1 VTPADLERALDEGD
15 APGCAAFFANATE
28 KERASVAKLVVGR
41 LKKLTGGIAAR
52 LIDRV
57 GFLAVEHAGD
67 SLGSVFPHLGVQFRH
82 IHAAQVAA
90 LACAPF
96 GELKK
101 LRLRGLAGGESA
113 YAALATRRP
122 PWISEWADFV
132 CDISTGYWSLVRRLV
147 REGVC
152 ERPQGGG
159 YIEGMLAT
167 VGPRGPGQ
175 GSILEA
181 LLEDPGLL
189 EHEVWQVF
197 ELEPR
202 PQTHLLLAD
211 WNGMA
216 PEYSW
221 SAALVKLADTGKVP
235 RPRLLDATLDGL
247 HRDFHEARA
256 RWFAGLH
263 EQLSPTVDER
273 AGRADRYLSLLHS
286 RNGSTVAFA
295 LKALGIIQK
304 AGRLNAEAL
313 FDNLRP
319 ALAGR
324 TKGVVRDAL
333 KLLDR
338 AARGAGS
345 AGRAAA
351 LAAEALLQ
359 EWPDVQG
366 LAADV
371 IGRAGRADDAT
382 FRELVRERLPGV
394 AASQRDKLVAWLA
407 AAEPVATPAPAPADA
422 PDPDACRE
430 RMRALDPRFSEAA
443 GVKEV
448 AAVCEHDGDIPA
460 VAFDPMNVPRLDPE
474 RRIEP
479 IEDLDTLLERFAAV
493 LEDPSSPDEVERV
506 LDAVSRLCD
515 QHPTDFHDRAA
526 PLRAQALEVLKNIGR
541 TEWFESALR
550 WGLARL
556 AVRWTERAAPDE
568 WDAIIGTVGP
578 GSGVTL
584 TQPRE
589 LYTDAGAGR
598 SALFQARLAGIVRR
612 GARRLAAPLL
622 SAPTHAGGWIDPR
635 TLVDRAKVWQTLG
648 QFPSNLDRALALLRL
663 APDRRSAALKE
674 AETVE
679 GEFGEA
685 LRYALGGEVESIGP
699 TDTLWIAAA
708 RARAPFADDDRVEAR
723 HPRRGADAGRAVRFR
738 LRPGRHGVVRGTF
751 TDRRQLLESVPTTGS
766 SCPNNLPTVALHS
779 AEAYGYDAG
788 MHRWLATVWPLAR
801 ESFFAQGFERIAG
814 RDGGLMDLRANRPFL
829 EALFDADAPLKDVGV
844 LLLTGA
850 LSAKQAE
857 LSLLAVDALIAAIDD
872 GRLDRATLGA
882 ALATLLPAGLLVPAR
897 LVKSLGAAA
906 KVSPLHA
913 HVIGGALQRGLC
925 CAQELL
931 AGGVNW
937 TGLASL
943 LRLLKELLIERGEPL
958 RLADLRTSLSEL
970 QATGSTANLI
980 RQLLSLEE
988 KDSQSALKSAARY
1001 ALKHRIERAERWGRC
1016 HADDDSS

>member
-1 VTPADLERALDEGD
+1 VTPDDLDRALDEGD
-15 APGCAAFFANATE
+15 APACAAFFANATE
-28 KERASVAKLVVGR
+28 KERASVAKQVVGR
-41 LKKLTGGIAAR
+41 LKKLTGGVTGR
-52 LIDRV
+52 LIDRR
-57 GFLAVEHAGD
+57 GLAFLQM
-67 SLGSVFPHLGVQFRH
+67 GVQFRH
-82 IHAAQVAA
+82 VHAAQVAA

-113 YAALATRRP
+113 YAALVDRRP
-122 PWISEWADFV
+122 PWINEWADFV

-152 ERPQGGG
+152 ERPQGAG
-159 YIEGMLAT
+159 YIEGMLT
-167 VGPRGPGQ
+167 IVGMGHSRRLP
-175 GSILEA
+175 ILEA

-189 EHEVWQVF
+189 EFEIWQIF

-202 PQTHLLLAD
+202 PQTHDLLAE
-211 WNGMA
+211 WKGMP

-221 SAALVKLADTGKVP
+221 SAALVSLADTGKVS
-235 RPRLLDATLDGL
+235 RPRLLGATLDGL

-295 LKALGIIQK
+295 LKSLGIVQK
-304 AGRLNAEAL
+304 AERLNADSL

-338 AARGAGS
+338 VSGGAGS

-371 IGRAGRADDAT
+371 IGRAGPPDDAAL
-382 FRELVRERLPGV
+382 RALVQERLPDV

-407 AAEPVATPAPAPADA
+407 SAEPVVTPAPGPADA
-422 PDPDACRE
+422 PDPDACRD
-430 RMRALDPRFSEAA
+430 RMSALDPRFSDLA
-443 GVKEV
+443 GVPEV
-448 AAVCEHDGDIPA
+448 AAVCERGSGYIPA
-460 VAFDPMNVPRLDPE
+460 VAFDPMDVPRLDPE
-474 RRIEP
+474 QRIEA

-506 LDAVSRLCD
+506 LDGVSRLCD
-515 QHPTDFHDRAA
+515 QHPTDFHDRVA

-556 AVRWTERAAPDE
+556 AVRWTESATPDE
-568 WDAIIGTVGP
+568 RDAVIGTIGP

-584 TQPRE
+584 AQPRE
-589 LYTDAGAGR
+589 LHTDAGPGPGR
-598 SALFQARLAGIVRR
+598 GALFQARLAGIVRR

-648 QFPSNLDRALALLRL
+648 QFPSNLDRALALLRV
-663 APDRRSAALKE
+663 APDHRSAALRE

-679 GEFGEA
+679 GEFGDA
-685 LRYALGGEVESIGP
+685 LRYALGGEEESIGP

-708 RARAPFADDDRVEAR
+708 RARAPLADDDRVEAR

-738 LRPGRHGVVRGTF
+738 LRPGRHGVVRGF
-751 TDRRQLLESVPTTGS
+751 FDGSQRPRLLETTPPGGS

-779 AEAYGYDAG
+779 DDAYGYDAG

-801 ESFFAQGFERIAG
+801 ESFFAQGFEHIVG

-829 EALFDADAPLKDVGV
+829 ETLFDADAPLKDVGV

-857 LSLLAVDALIAAIDD
+857 LRLLAVDALIAAVDD
-872 GRLDRATLGA
+872 GRLDRATLGG

-897 LVKSLGAAA
+897 LAKSLGAAA

-913 HVIGGALQRGLC
+913 YVIGGALQQGLC

-931 AGGVNW
+931 SGGVNW
-937 TGLASL
+937 TGLATL
-943 LRLLKELLIERGEPL
+943 LRLLKELLIELGEPL
-958 RLADLRTSLSEL
+958 RLAELHTALSEL
-970 QATGSTANLI
+970 PATGSTANLI

-1001 ALKHRIERAERWGRC
+1001 ALKRRIERAERWGRC
-1016 HADDDSS
+1016 HAYDDQK

>member
-1 VTPADLERALDEGD
+1 VAY
-15 APGCAAFFANATE
+15 FANATE
-28 KERASVAKLVVGR
+28 KERASVAKRVVGR
-41 LKKLTGGIAAR
+41 LKKLGGGIAAR

-57 GFLAVEHAGD
+57 GILAGEYEGD
-67 SLGSVFPHLGVQFRH
+67 SLRSVFPHLGVQFRH

-113 YAALATRRP
+113 YAVLAARRP
-122 PWISEWADFV
+122 PWINEWADFA
-132 CDISTGYWSLVRRLV
+132 CETSTGFWSLVRRLV

-152 ERPQGGG
+152 ERPQGAG
-159 YIEGMLAT
+159 YIEGMLTT
-167 VGPRGPGQ
+167 VGMGRSRLP
-175 GSILEA
+175 ILEA

-189 EHEVWQVF
+189 EFEIWQIF

-211 WNGMA
+211 WSGMP

-221 SAALVKLADTGKVP
+221 SAALVSLADTGKVS

-263 EQLSPTVDER
+263 ERLSPTADER

-295 LKALGIIQK
+295 LKSLGIIQK

-319 ALAGR
+319 ALGGR

-338 AARGAGS
+338 AARAEGP

-371 IGRAGRADDAT
+371 IGHSGRADDAGL
-382 FRELVRERLPGV
+382 RGLVQERLPGV

-407 AAEPVATPAPAPADA
+407 RAEPAATAVPTDA

-430 RMRALDPRFSEAA
+430 RMGALDPRFSELA
-443 GVKEV
+443 GVPEV
-448 AAVCEHDGDIPA
+448 AAVCEHGCGDIPS
-460 VAFDPMNVPRLDPE
+460 VAFDPMDVPRLDPE

-515 QHPTDFHDRAA
+515 RHPTDFDDRVA

-556 AVRWTERAAPDE
+556 AVQWTERAAPDE
-568 WDAIIGTVGP
+568 WGAIIGTVGP
-578 GSGVTL
+578 GNGVVL
-584 TQPRE
+584 AQPRE
-589 LYTDAGAGR
+589 LYADAGPGR
-598 SALFQARLAGIVRR
+598 GALFQARLAGIARR
-612 GARRLAAPLL
+612 GWHRLAAPLL

-635 TLVDRAKVWQTLG
+635 TLVERAKVWQTLG

-663 APDRRSAALKE
+663 APDHRLAALRE
-674 AETVE
+674 AETLE

-685 LRYALGGEVESIGP
+685 LRYALGGVLESIGG

-708 RARAPFADDDRVEAR
+708 RARAPFADDDDVEAR
-723 HPRRGADAGRAVRFR
+723 HPSRGPDAGRAARFR
-738 LRPGRHGVVRGTF
+738 LSPGRHGIARGRGPYGMARTF
-751 TDRRQLLESVPTTGS
+751 DRPRRLLETAPPIGT

-779 AEAYGYDAG
+779 VDAYGLDAG

-801 ESFFAQGFERIAG
+801 ESFFAQGFEHIVG
-814 RDGGLMDLRANRPFL
+814 QEGGLMALRANRPFL
-829 EALFDADAPLKDVGV
+829 EALFDADAPLKGVGV

-850 LSAKQAE
+850 LSANQAE
-857 LSLLAVDALIAAIDD
+857 LRLLAVDTLIAAIDD

-882 ALATLLPAGLLVPAR
+882 ALVSLLPAGMLVPAR
-897 LVKSLGAAA
+897 LAKSLGAAA

-913 HVIGGALQRGLC
+913 HVIGGALQQGLC
-925 CAQELL
+925 CAKELL
-931 AGGVNW
+931 SRGVNW
-937 TGLASL
+937 TGLATL
-943 LRLLKELLIERGEPL
+943 LRLLKELLIELGEPL
-958 RLADLRTSLSEL
+958 RLADLRTALSEL

-980 RQLLSLEE
+980 RQLLALEE

-1001 ALKHRIERAERWGRC
+1001 ALMHRIERAERWGRC
-1016 HADDDSS
+1016 RARDDSQ